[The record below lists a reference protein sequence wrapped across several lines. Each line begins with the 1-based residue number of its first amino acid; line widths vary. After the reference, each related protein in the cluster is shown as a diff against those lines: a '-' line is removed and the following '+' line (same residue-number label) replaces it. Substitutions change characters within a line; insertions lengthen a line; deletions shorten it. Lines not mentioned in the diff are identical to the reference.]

1 MLLPKQRRC
10 LSRSICS
17 RLRHN
22 AGVKTFTATLEKQ
35 AGLGWTIARLP
46 FDPAVEWPEK
56 VRLRVR
62 GSMHGLQFRTSLFPG
77 GDGPGS
83 YYLLVNKA
91 MQQAA
96 GASEGGTVTISLEP
110 DLQPRPAELP
120 AELDALLDDEAG
132 LREWYE
138 SLSEYT
144 RREIGKW
151 VQDVKSHEA
160 KARRARQMAERLFF
174 TMEAERE
181 LPPAVARALKARPR
195 ATAGWAKMTPT
206 QRRME
211 LFAVA
216 YYQTPEA
223 SVKRIA
229 KLCDEAEK
237 RAPEL

>member
-1 MLLPKQRRC
+1 MRG
-10 LSRSICS
+10 S
-17 RLRHN
+17 N
-22 AGVKTFTATLEKQ
+22 ARQTFHATLEKQ

-56 VRLRVR
+56 VRLRVC
-62 GSMHGLQFRTSLFPG
+62 GTVGGLQFRTSLFPD
-77 GDGPGS
+77 GDAPGR

-91 MQQAA
+91 MQSAA
-96 GASEGGTVTISLEP
+96 NAYEGQSITISLEP
-110 DLQPRPAELP
+110 DLEPRPAELP
-120 AELDALLDDEAG
+120 AELDALLDDEPG
-132 LREWYE
+132 LRQWYDT
-138 SLSEYT
+138 LSEYT

-151 VQDVKSHEA
+151 VQDVKSEEA

-223 SVKRIA
+223 SAKRIA

-237 RAPEL
+237 RAPAL